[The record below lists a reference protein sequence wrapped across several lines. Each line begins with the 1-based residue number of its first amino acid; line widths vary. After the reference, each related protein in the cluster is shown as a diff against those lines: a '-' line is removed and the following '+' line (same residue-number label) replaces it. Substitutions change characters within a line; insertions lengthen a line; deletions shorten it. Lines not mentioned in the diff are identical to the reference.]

1 MEIAEEKIIKVL
13 SDIVNRLDDLE
24 IEQQKNKT
32 KDATKH
38 QNSTTSKCEKI
49 NST

>member
-24 IEQQKNKT
+24 IEQQKNKEMFFT
-32 KDATKH
+32 IKK
-38 QNSTTSKCEKI
+38 KI
-49 NST
+49 NLFK